1 MASTDGIQRW
11 HHLALSL
18 VWNDVWTTD
27 NLKAF
32 ALQAAEAERERVQE
46 LRALERAVCAQV
58 PASSARTPRQPSI
71 CLCQLSV
78 WLCQLSMRR
87 HQLSVCLRQLGIVSW
102 EAHRRAARAQCL
114 ADVAVALEETL
125 AVAAAVCRGTRARV
139 AVDQLGRLAPRTFNG
154 HTLCYALMYD
164 QCSFREVCKH
174 SQHYGRWSRRCW
186 RPTAPWRPSCRR
198 SWPRRRW
205 GSSL

>member
-1 MASTDGIQRW
+1 MASTDGIHRW

-71 CLCQLSV
+71 CLCQLGVS
-78 WLCQLSMRR
+78 LYQLSMRLY
-87 HQLSVCLRQLGIVSW
+87 QLSVCLRQLSLCAKLTAGRPSSRAVPG
-102 EAHRRAARAQCL
+102 RRGGRAGGD
-114 ADVAVALEETL
+114 AGGGRRGVPWDAGA
-125 AVAAAVCRGTRARV
+125 CR
-139 AVDQLGRLAPRTFNG
+139 
-154 HTLCYALMYD
+154 C
-164 QCSFREVCKH
+164 
-174 SQHYGRWSRRCW
+174 
-186 RPTAPWRPSCRR
+186 RPTRTPGTPNV
-198 SWPRRRW
+198 
-205 GSSL
+205 